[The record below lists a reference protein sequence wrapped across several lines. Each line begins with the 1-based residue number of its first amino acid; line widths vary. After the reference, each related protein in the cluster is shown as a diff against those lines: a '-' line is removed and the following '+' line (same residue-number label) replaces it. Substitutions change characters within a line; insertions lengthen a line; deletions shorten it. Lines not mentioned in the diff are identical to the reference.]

1 MLLSCGVA
9 LQHFTV
15 ALSALGWA
23 TDVHRFPNP
32 RDSNHVAGIDIIGR
46 SASDADIALAA
57 AIPHRRTDRRWVSS
71 WPVPGADVAALA
83 QQAPRAGVML
93 RRVVGRSG
101 DLSSRVF
108 ASPVLEQP
116 AGVEACDDAGG
127 G

>member
-57 AIPHRRTDRRWVSS
+57 AIPHRRTDRYWVSS
-71 WPVPGADVAALA
+71 WPVPGADVATLA
-83 QQAPRAGVML
+83 QQTARGCDAATG
-93 RRVVGRSG
+93 GRQERMFIVARIRQSC
-101 DLSSRVF
+101 
-108 ASPVLEQP
+108 P
-116 AGVEACDDAGG
+116 
-127 G
+127 